1 MSTARTK
8 RIKKRQLGQF
18 ITPPLIAEDIV
29 RDMNFTVDSR
39 VLEPSIGDGSFVI
52 PVIEKFMELYDGSV
66 SSRLSQILSRNVYGV
81 EIDKALYESCLLK
94 IQKRWGELPVRHNFF
109 LGDFFRQ
116 GFYSHAEKNLIQ
128 FSHIVGNPPFGGTID
143 PKLQDD
149 LDRDFG
155 FRNGEKI
162 KKETYSF
169 FIVKSLDH
177 LQFGGELSFICSDTF
192 LTINT
197 MRGLRKF
204 LMRNGCVEITD
215 LPNFSKETSYP
226 MVVLRFSKR
235 GPSDELLI
243 NKQKIARS
251 EIALTANFSWR
262 INSESLKFF
271 SGPRLGKFMVATSG
285 MTVGR
290 NEYFLRKITN
300 GKISEPFQFTF
311 YEDPI
316 TLDKEISRARLG
328 KLSHRRIEIIQSL
341 EKDGATRRNVRIEN
355 RKLPISIALPH
366 PDYCLYNKASRGL
379 VYSPPA
385 YVIYWKDDGDAVMTF
400 KKNGNWYLHG
410 VGGQRYFKR
419 EGLTWQLISQSLRV
433 RYLPQGYILDSGS
446 PCAFLRDGVS
456 PNEFYFI
463 FGWTLTSTCN
473 YLLKTFINHTKNI
486 QSKDFERLPYPFWV
500 TGDAKLLI
508 INAVKNLINEAVS
521 RNRAFERNCKEIK
534 WLDEQFAYPGNVN
547 ERNAYHANEP
557 SPSLF

>member
-18 ITPPLIAEDIV
+18 ITPPLISANLV
-29 RDMNFTVDSR
+29 RDMNFTIDSR
-39 VLEPSIGDGSFVI
+39 VLEPSMGDGSFVI
-52 PVIEKFMELYDGSV
+52 PIIEKFMELYDGSAE
-66 SSRLSQILSRNVYGV
+66 SRLSQILNRNVYGV
-81 EIDKALYESCLLK
+81 EIDKALYEACLLK
-94 IQKRWGELPVRHNFF
+94 IQKRCGELPIRHNLF

-116 GFYSHAEKNLIQ
+116 GFYSHEEKSLIQ

-143 PKLQDD
+143 PEIQDD

-169 FIVKSLDH
+169 FIVKSMDH
-177 LQFGGELSFICSDTF
+177 LQVGGELLFICSDTF

-204 LMRNGCVEITD
+204 LMWNGCVEITD
-215 LPNFSKETSYP
+215 LPNFSRETSYP
-226 MVVLRFSKR
+226 MVVLKFSKR

-243 NKQKIARS
+243 NKQRIARK
-251 EIALTANFSWR
+251 EIDLTANFSWR

-290 NEYFLRKITN
+290 NEYFLREIVN
-300 GKISEPFQFTF
+300 GKILEPFQFTF

-316 TLDKEISRARLG
+316 TLDKEVSRARLG
-328 KLSHRRIEIIQSL
+328 KLSHKRIEIIQSL
-341 EKDGATRRNVRIEN
+341 EKDGATRRNVRID
-355 RKLPISIALPH
+355 KMDAPILITLPH

-433 RYLPQGYILDSGS
+433 RYLPKGYILDSGS
-446 PCAFLRDGVS
+446 PCAFLRDGIS
-456 PNEFYFI
+456 PDEFYFI
-463 FGWTLTSTCN
+463 FGWTLTSICN

-500 TGDAKLLI
+500 TGDVKARI
-508 INAVKNLINEAVS
+508 VSAVKNLINEAVS
-521 RNRAFERNCKEIK
+521 RGRAFERHSEEIK
-534 WLDEQFAYPGNVN
+534 WLDEQFTYSANMAGSDAYQVS
-547 ERNAYHANEP
+547 EP
-557 SPSLF
+557 DLSLF